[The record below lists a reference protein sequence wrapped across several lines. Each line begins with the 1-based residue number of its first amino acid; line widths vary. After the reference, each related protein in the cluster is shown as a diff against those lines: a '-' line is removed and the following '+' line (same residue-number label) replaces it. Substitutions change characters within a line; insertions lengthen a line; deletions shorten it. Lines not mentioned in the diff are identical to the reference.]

1 MQYAAAHIPMQMK
14 KLILG
19 ADVDVHDAAFD
30 VTMCLRCILIAI

>member
-19 ADVDVHDAAFD
+19 ADVDAGAFD
-30 VTMCLRCILIAI
+30 VTVCLRCILIAI